1 VFLEFGRPGVVFGQ
15 PPVVTYRLIDILN
28 RTSLQKLGQVMTC
41 LESLDNAVAR
51 LRGNAN
57 IRFCGFDN
65 EGYCFIAPETQAAI
79 VVKPNPIS
87 ACRAQPGSGSVT
99 DRRMCERKGRS
110 SQRSTACE
118 LISRGKWRRA

>member
-1 VFLEFGRPGVVFGQ
+1 MLAAANVFLEFGRAGVVFGQ

-28 RTSLQKLGQVMTC
+28 HTRLQNIGQVMTC
-41 LESLDNAVAR
+41 LESLDTAVAQ

-79 VVKPNPIS
+79 AALWHDVNASEQGTSSAGPVVGFAP
-87 ACRAQPGSGSVT
+87 AA
-99 DRRMCERKGRS
+99 
-110 SQRSTACE
+110 
-118 LISRGKWRRA
+118 